1 MIEKKDKVAIL
12 STQLERLTE
21 EQGTIDTDKEA
32 SEKAIEK
39 LKAQNVELEKQI
51 LITLQKIEINTLLKE
66 VDIEDLRQQA
76 KTNAMV
82 NKNLQS
88 MIERWQKFEDQEKME

>member
-1 MIEKKDKVAIL
+1 MM
-12 STQLERLTE
+12 
-21 EQGTIDTDKEA
+21 
-32 SEKAIEK
+32 
-39 LKAQNVELEKQI
+39 
-51 LITLQKIEINTLLKE
+51 TLQKIEINTLLKE

-88 MIERWQKFEDQEKME
+88 MIERWQKFEDQEKAE

>member
-1 MIEKKDKVAIL
+1 M
-12 STQLERLTE
+12 
-21 EQGTIDTDKEA
+21 
-32 SEKAIEK
+32 
-39 LKAQNVELEKQI
+39 
-51 LITLQKIEINTLLKE
+51 ITLQKIEINSLLKE

-88 MIERWQKFEDQEKME
+88 MIERWQKYEESENAME